1 LVDDGFVVVGGGKKR
16 YAGPNWEGWH
26 VELELGRSC
35 GQTLVAHVTNSTTIQ
50 WHGGAMLFK
59 LVIVVAVA
67 FRAVVCC
74 LLSVVLL
81 SVDVVAC

>member
-1 LVDDGFVVVGGGKKR
+1 MVDDGFVFVGGGKKI

-26 VELELGRSC
+26 VELEGRSC

-67 FRAVVCC
+67 FRAVVW
-74 LLSVVLL
+74 LSVV
-81 SVDVVAC
+81 SCDVVEC